1 MTDQA
6 TATKRLKGCEDS
18 LDHFLQVRMPK
29 THYKGQNLV
38 REVLTIT
45 VPATMKITIAALDA
59 NTTGLLTNGVA
70 RNIMLSTRRKIRSN
84 LPRFVVISLPPPLK
98 DIFNIALMPSGFGD
112 IVTKSEKSF
121 TSYGQPVF

>member
-6 TATKRLKGCEDS
+6 TAAKRLKGCEDS

-70 RNIMLSTRRKIRSN
+70 RNIMPSTRRKIRSI
-84 LPRFVVISLPPPLK
+84 LPRFVVISLPPIK
-98 DIFNIALMPSGFGD
+98 DIFNIVLMPSGFGD